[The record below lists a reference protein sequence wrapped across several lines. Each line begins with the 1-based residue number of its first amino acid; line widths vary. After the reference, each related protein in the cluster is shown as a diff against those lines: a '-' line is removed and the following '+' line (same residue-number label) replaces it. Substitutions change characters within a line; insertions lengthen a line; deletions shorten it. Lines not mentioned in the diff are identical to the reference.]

1 MPYLYCMATAT
12 TTREIEMTTTF
23 TANEIAFLR
32 MVINYTDRDNQRCD
46 NCSNAGMAEAIIL
59 MGGKHNG
66 AGLLGSL
73 TAKGIGEM
81 HCDGY
86 DVFEIYE
93 DRIDTVYDALEQE
106 VSA

>member
-1 MPYLYCMATAT
+1 
-12 TTREIEMTTTF
+12 
-23 TANEIAFLR
+23 
-32 MVINYTDRDNQRCD
+32 
-46 NCSNAGMAEAIIL
+46 
-59 MGGKHNG
+59 
-66 AGLLGSL
+66 LLGSL

-106 VSA
+106 VTA

>member
-1 MPYLYCMATAT
+1 MATAT
-12 TTREIEMTTTF
+12 TTQEIEMTTTF

-46 NCSNAGMAEAIIL
+46 NCSNAGMAEAITL

-106 VSA
+106 ASA

>member
-1 MPYLYCMATAT
+1 MNSTESA
-12 TTREIEMTTTF
+12 TTF
-23 TANEIAFLR
+23 TTSEIAFLR
-32 MVINYTDRDNQRCD
+32 MVINYSNRDDQRSD
-46 NCSNAGMAEAIIL
+46 NCSNAGMAEAVQL

-81 HCDGY
+81 HCDDY

-93 DRIDTVYDALEQE
+93 DKLDVVFDALEE
-106 VSA
+106 VAA